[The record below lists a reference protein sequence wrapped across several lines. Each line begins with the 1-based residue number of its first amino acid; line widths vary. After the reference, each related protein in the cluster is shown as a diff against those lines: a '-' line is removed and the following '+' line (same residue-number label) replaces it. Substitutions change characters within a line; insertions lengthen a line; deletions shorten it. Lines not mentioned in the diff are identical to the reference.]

1 MTNIYAKNMEINDIE
16 ISKRIKS
23 LRKDRRLTQR
33 QLAEILEVTQ
43 PTLSDIERG
52 RIGASTRII
61 KRLSEK
67 LDISIDWILH
77 GKNGLD
83 IDSNDN
89 YSPKFSLHQSSLPG
103 FNNVSDTFRSDD
115 IGQQLEEIIRDLII
129 LTDSY
134 MLPDLHHSAILAHN
148 ISEEDNEEYDALS
161 RMINSF
167 DLFFDQ
173 FRINHVW
180 RTERPYLKMGI
191 KAKLQIL
198 KAICAA
204 QSKVLGFTFDFLREA
219 IYRANQEDRK

>member
-77 GKNGLD
+77 GK
-83 IDSNDN
+83 
-89 YSPKFSLHQSSLPG
+89 
-103 FNNVSDTFRSDD
+103 
-115 IGQQLEEIIRDLII
+115 
-129 LTDSY
+129 
-134 MLPDLHHSAILAHN
+134 
-148 ISEEDNEEYDALS
+148 
-161 RMINSF
+161 
-167 DLFFDQ
+167 
-173 FRINHVW
+173 
-180 RTERPYLKMGI
+180 MG
-191 KAKLQIL
+191 
-198 KAICAA
+198 
-204 QSKVLGFTFDFLREA
+204 
-219 IYRANQEDRK
+219 

>member
-1 MTNIYAKNMEINDIE
+1 MENSDIE

-77 GKNGLD
+77 GKNGLN
-83 IDSNDN
+83 IDSTDN
-89 YSPKFSLHQSSLPG
+89 CVPDYTLHQSSLPG
-103 FNNVSDTFRSDD
+103 FNNISDRFRSDD
-115 IGQQLEEIIRDLII
+115 ISQQLEELIRDQIALV
-129 LTDSY
+129 DSY
-134 MLPDLHHSAILAHN
+134 MLADLHQSAILARD
-148 ISEEDNEEYDALS
+148 IGEEDNEEYDALS
-161 RMINSF
+161 RLIDSFNS
-167 DLFFDQ
+167 FFDQ
-173 FRINHVW
+173 FRVSHVW
-180 RTERPYLKMGI
+180 RTESPYLRMGI

-204 QSKVLGFTFDFLREA
+204 QSKVLSFTFDFLREA
-219 IYRANQEDRK
+219 SNRVYNQDHHK